1 MTMILE
7 RFRVLVTSS
16 ALLLILAC
24 QRAPA
29 SQASSSGSGGRSD
42 SPVAARVGDTEITL
56 EQVDEKA
63 LQTNMSAYQALYDAR
78 KQALEELVAEAL
90 LDEEARSQG
99 ISREELVDREID
111 SKIVEVTNEEVEQ
124 FYNQN
129 RPRLGDQTLDQIGG
143 QIREYLQSRNDA
155 AARQAYLSALRAG
168 ASVNVS
174 LDPPRVPIRVA
185 REERLKGDSDAKIT
199 IVEYSD
205 FQ

>member
-1 MTMILE
+1 MTNILE
-7 RFRVLVTSS
+7 RIRVLGTAG
-16 ALLLILAC
+16 ALLFILSC

-29 SQASSSGSGGRSD
+29 SQASSSGSGGRTD
-42 SPVAARVGDTEITL
+42 SAVAARVGDTEITL

-90 LDEEARSQG
+90 LDEEARSRG
-99 ISREELVDREID
+99 ITREELVEREID
-111 SKIVEVTNEEVEQ
+111 AKIVAVTNEEVEQ

-129 RPRLGDQTLDQIGG
+129 RPRLGEQTLEQIGA

-168 ASVNVS
+168 ASVSVS

-185 REERLKGDSDAKIT
+185 REERAKGDSDAKIT